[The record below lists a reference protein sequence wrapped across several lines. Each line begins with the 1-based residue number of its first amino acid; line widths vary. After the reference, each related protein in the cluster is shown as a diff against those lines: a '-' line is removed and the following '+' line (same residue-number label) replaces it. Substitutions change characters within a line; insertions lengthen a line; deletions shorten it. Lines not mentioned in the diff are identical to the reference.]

1 MTLPAKGMSD
11 LVGAWRRIL
20 PPSANDP
27 ILPRSGG
34 RTDRI
39 IPACAG
45 EHLSRGRPVALP
57 APLQCRPCALA
68 PAVHSGSG
76 PEVDT
81 CGGGMGRVRLDP
93 VAEAHFAVL
102 ADP

>member
-11 LVGAWRRIL
+11 LGAWRRIL

-45 EHLSRGRPVALP
+45 NTFPGGCPSRYQRHCSVAP
-57 APLQCRPCALA
+57 APLA